1 MQIREML
8 IAEAG
13 KVITNGEVY
22 GTVIYLGAEDDR
34 ENYYEIDA
42 AEYEQ
47 LQADEGE
54 SGWSGQ
60 S

>member
-34 ENYYEIDA
+34 ENYYEINA

-47 LQADEGE
+47 MKTEEADEGDH
-54 SGWSGQ
+54 
-60 S
+60 